1 MTRHRGAGPG
11 QSKLAGTTKP
21 PQSKPPA
28 GDPPVPKLPPRGQ
41 SFGPGKK
48 PLPAQPIQ
56 RENAST
62 NLRIGSTTGGRK
74 RRKHRKT
81 HRKTRRGY

>member
-1 MTRHRGAGPG
+1 MTRRGGGGAS
-11 QSKLAGTTKP
+11 SKPEGTTKP
-21 PQSKPPA
+21 PQPKPAP
-28 GDPPVPKLPPRGQ
+28 GNPPVPTLPRGQ

-48 PLPAQPIQ
+48 PSGPPVELSFGPGKPGAV
-56 RENAST
+56 
-62 NLRIGSTTGGRK
+62 LGKTGGRK

>member
-1 MTRHRGAGPG
+1 MTRHRGAGTG

-28 GDPPVPKLPPRGQ
+28 GDPPVPTTLTREKT
-41 SFGPGKK
+41 FGPGKK
-48 PLPAQPIQ
+48 PPPAQPIQ

-62 NLRIGSTTGGRK
+62 NLRIGSTKGGRK